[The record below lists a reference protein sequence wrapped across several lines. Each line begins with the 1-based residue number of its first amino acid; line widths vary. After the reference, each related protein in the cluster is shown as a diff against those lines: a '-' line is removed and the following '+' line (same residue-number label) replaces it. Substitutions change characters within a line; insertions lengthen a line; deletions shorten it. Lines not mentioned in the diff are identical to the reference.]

1 MVKPVRNQIVFKPF
15 QGDAVTAGGIIVPDN
30 VRGES
35 NKGEIVAV
43 GNGTKSRPMKLKSG
57 EIGFRVKDWGE
68 PIDINGERHY
78 LMEDKAIIAL
88 A

>member
-1 MVKPVRNQIVFKPF
+1 MVIPIRNQIVLKPF
-15 QGDAVTAGGIIVPDN
+15 QGDSVSAGGIIVPDN
-30 VRGES
+30 ARGES
-35 NKGEIVAV
+35 NKGVIVLV
-43 GNGTKSRPMKLKSG
+43 GSGTSARKMKLKAG
-57 EIGFRVKDWGE
+57 DIGFRVKDWGE